1 MYYRKCTSSGPWV
14 WGGGGGAAVSRPHY
28 ESGYGFSRC
37 SIIKPSATRTT
48 MNLIVTIPIHIAG
61 SRAPVPCRER
71 LWGPPFCVDNQ
82 GEGKSCCPD
91 QVLSRA
97 NMSWELGGNHSTL

>member
-48 MNLIVTIPIHIAG
+48 VNLIVTIPIHIAG
-61 SRAPVPCRER
+61 SRAPVPCHER